1 MHPLPSPVAN
11 LALPKPGARLDLP
24 PLAGA
29 SDALWLAHL
38 AQPGRLTVVV
48 TANPLDA
55 QRLQDEAHWFAPQLA
70 VRVLPDWETLPYDSF
85 SPHEDLVS
93 ERLATLYD
101 MQRGA
106 CQLVLVPAS
115 TALYRMAPPEYLAAY
130 TFFLKQGDE
139 LDAEALRTQMTLAG
153 YAHVTQ
159 VVSPGEYSVRGG
171 LIDLFP
177 MGSAVPYRIDLLD
190 DEIESLK
197 TFDVDTQ
204 RTIYP
209 VSEIRLLPAREFA
222 LDDKARTRFRQ
233 RFREEFE
240 GDPSRSTIYKDVS
253 NGIAP
258 AGIEYWLPLFHEQ
271 TATLFDYLQPDTLV
285 CLHHDVAAA
294 IGEFWRDLKSRFD
307 LLKSDRARPLLAPAQ
322 MFLDEE
328 RFFVRLQDFA
338 RVNLSARATPPTR
351 PRCRLPTS
359 RSTARRAIRW
369 PGCAASARRSKAACC
384 CWPSLPAGAR
394 RFTITCGN
402 TGCRPRR
409 WPISPPSQTR
419 RQRSG

>member
-1 MHPLPSPVAN
+1 MPATRCGWRTWHS
-11 LALPKPGARLDLP
+11 
-24 PLAGA
+24 
-29 SDALWLAHL
+29 
-38 AQPGRLTVVV
+38 PGRLTVAI

-55 QRLQDEAHWFAPQLA
+55 QRLQDEVRWFAPQLS

-101 MQRGA
+101 IQRGA
-106 CQLVLVPAS
+106 CDLVLVPAT

-130 TFFLKQGDE
+130 TFFLKQGTK
-139 LDAEALRTQMTLAG
+139 LGVEAFRTQMTLAG

-177 MGSAVPYRIDLLD
+177 MGSAVPYRIDLFD

-209 VSEIRLLPAREFA
+209 VAEIRLLPAREFA

-258 AGIEYWLPLFHEQ
+258 AGIEYWLPLFHEE
-271 TATLFDYLQPDTLV
+271 TATLFDYLRPDTLV

-294 IGEFWRDLKSRFD
+294 IGEFWRDLRSRYD

-328 RFFVRLQDFA
+328 HFFVRLQAFSRVKPVGIGPTA
-338 RVNLSARATPPTR
+338 RSAPP
-351 PRCRLPTS
+351 CRFPTS
-359 RSTARRAIRW
+359 RLTARRPTRW
-369 PGCAASARRSKAACC
+369 ASCARSAPASRAGCC
-384 CWPSLPAGAR
+384 CWPNRPAGAR
-394 RFTITCGN
+394 RFRTTSRN
-402 TGCRPRR
+402 TGWCPRR
-409 WPISPPSQTR
+409 PAISPTSQTHR
-419 RQRSG
+419 HRLRSA

>member
-1 MHPLPSPVAN
+1 MPALPSSLDT
-11 LALPKPGARLDLP
+11 LALPKPGSKLDLP

-29 SDALWLAHL
+29 SDALWLSRI
-38 AQPGRLTVVV
+38 AQPGRLLAVV

-55 QRLQDEAHWFAPQLA
+55 QRLQDEIRWFAPQLA

-85 SPHEDLVS
+85 SPHEDLIS

-101 MQRGA
+101 IQRGA
-106 CQLVLVPAS
+106 CDVVLVPAS
-115 TALYRMAPPEYLAAY
+115 TALYRMAPPAYLAAY
-130 TFFLKQGDE
+130 TFFLKQGQK
-139 LDAEALRTQMTLAG
+139 LDVEGFRNQMTLAG

-177 MGSAVPYRIDLLD
+177 MGSAVPYRIDLFD

-209 VSEIRLLPAREFA
+209 VPEIRLLPAREFA

-258 AGIEYWLPLFHEQ
+258 AGIEYWLPLFHEE
-271 TATLFDYLQPDTLV
+271 TATLFDYLKPDTLV
-285 CLHHDVAAA
+285 CLHHDVPAA
-294 IGEFWRDLKSRFD
+294 IGEF
-307 LLKSDRARPLLAPAQ
+307 
-322 MFLDEE
+322 
-328 RFFVRLQDFA
+328 
-338 RVNLSARATPPTR
+338 
-351 PRCRLPTS
+351 
-359 RSTARRAIRW
+359 
-369 PGCAASARRSKAACC
+369 
-384 CWPSLPAGAR
+384 
-394 RFTITCGN
+394 
-402 TGCRPRR
+402 
-409 WPISPPSQTR
+409 
-419 RQRSG
+419 